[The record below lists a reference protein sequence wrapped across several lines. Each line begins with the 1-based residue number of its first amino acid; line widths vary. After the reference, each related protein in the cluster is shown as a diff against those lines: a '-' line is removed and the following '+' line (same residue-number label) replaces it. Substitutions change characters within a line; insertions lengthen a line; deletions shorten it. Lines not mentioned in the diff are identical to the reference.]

1 MIEPPACVRQG
12 WVMCMLHIFKNIP
25 HNPIG
30 YDIKIGTDGVEY
42 RGSHCELEGWCRF

>member
-12 WVMCMLHIFKNIP
+12 WVICMCMLHIFKNIP

-30 YDIKIGTDGVEY
+30 YDIKLVLMGLNTGAATVSL
-42 RGSHCELEGWCRF
+42 RVV